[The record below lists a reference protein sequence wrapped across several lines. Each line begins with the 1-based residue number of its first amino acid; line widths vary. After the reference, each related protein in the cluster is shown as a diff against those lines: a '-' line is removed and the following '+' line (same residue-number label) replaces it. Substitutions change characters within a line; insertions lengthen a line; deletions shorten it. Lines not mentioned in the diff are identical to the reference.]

1 MDLNNVVFSK
11 EQVTDLFGKQL
22 VAAIGYATNMPDVND
37 EMGIKF
43 KGKNK
48 KNIVWLIEIDDH
60 LFLND
65 ADFQFL
71 TKVIEACRLN
81 LDDIAL
87 INMNDAANQFKL
99 IINQLNPVLLLA
111 SGISANK
118 ISFKTQLYTIE
129 QTNGFTLFITNS
141 IEDMRKDAV
150 KKSKLWVG
158 LKQILSIN

>member
-1 MDLNNVVFSK
+1 MDLNKVVFSK
-11 EQVTDLFGKQL
+11 EQVSELYGNQL
-22 VAAIGYATNMPDVND
+22 VASISSETIVSAAKD
-37 EMGIKF
+37 EQHITF

-48 KNIVWLIEIDDH
+48 KNIVWLIEEHDH

-65 ADFQFL
+65 TDFQFL

-87 INMNDAANQFKL
+87 VNMNDAANELEL
-99 IINQLNPVLLLA
+99 IINQLNPVLLLV
-111 SGISANK
+111 SGVSANK
-118 ISFKTQLYTIE
+118 ISFNTQLYTIE
-129 QTNGFTLFITNS
+129 QANGFTVFITDS
-141 IEDMRKDAV
+141 VEDLRNDTA

>member
-1 MDLNNVVFSK
+1 MVFSK
-11 EQVTDLFGKQL
+11 EQVSELYSNQL
-22 VAAIGYATNMPDVND
+22 VASIGSESTIPAAKNEGLIT
-37 EMGIKF
+37 F

-48 KNIVWLIEIDDH
+48 KNIVWLIEEHDH

-65 ADFQFL
+65 TDFQFL

-87 INMNDAANQFKL
+87 VNMNDATNQMEL
-99 IINQLNPVLLLA
+99 IINQLNPVLLLV
-111 SGISANK
+111 SGVSANK
-118 ISFKTQLYTIE
+118 ISFNTQLYTID
-129 QTNGFTLFITNS
+129 QANGFTLFITDS
-141 IEDMRKDAV
+141 VEDMRNDDV

>member
-1 MDLNNVVFSK
+1 MNLNKVVFTK
-11 EQVTDLFGKQL
+11 YQVSELYGNQL
-22 VAAIGYATNMPDVND
+22 VASIGSESTVPVAKNERPIMY
-37 EMGIKF
+37 

-48 KNIVWLIEIDDH
+48 KNIVWLIEEHDH

-65 ADFQFL
+65 TDFQFL

-87 INMNDAANQFKL
+87 VNMNDAANELEL
-99 IINQLNPVLLLA
+99 IIKQLNPVLLLV
-111 SGISANK
+111 SGVSANK
-118 ISFKTQLYTIE
+118 ISFNTQLYTIE
-129 QTNGFTLFITNS
+129 QVNGFTLFITDS
-141 IEDMRKDAV
+141 VEDMRNDAV

>member
-1 MDLNNVVFSK
+1 MDLNKVVFSK
-11 EQVTDLFGKQL
+11 EQVSELYGTQL
-22 VAAIGYATNMPDVND
+22 VASIGSETIVSGAKD
-37 EMGIKF
+37 EQRITF

-48 KNIVWLIEIDDH
+48 KNIVWLIEVHDH

-65 ADFQFL
+65 TDFQFL

-87 INMNDAANQFKL
+87 VNINDVSNDLEL
-99 IINQLNPVLLLA
+99 IINQLNPVLLLV
-111 SGISANK
+111 SGVSINK
-118 ISFKTQLYTIE
+118 VAFSTPQYNIE
-129 QTNGFTLFITNS
+129 QKTDYTLFITDS
-141 IEDMRKDAV
+141 VEDMRNDAV